1 MNTTP
6 TIRTAVALVIVIAG
20 VAVIGF
26 IPYSRWKGTRDRGD
40 FERARTPLVR
50 VSVGELPPDR
60 ERTMTVILP
69 KDRQWQRIVNRLG
82 KLTSCWSLQPIQRRS
97 TRKPIRQP
105 KRVW

>member
-50 VSVGELPPDR
+50 FQSANCRQIVK
-60 ERTMTVILP
+60 ER
-69 KDRQWQRIVNRLG
+69 
-82 KLTSCWSLQPIQRRS
+82 
-97 TRKPIRQP
+97 
-105 KRVW
+105 